1 LLVIKFQ
8 QFFDYDNDNDY
19 DNEESSYTSQWGIMY
34 RKHFGLTARPFGL
47 TPDADFLFSHA
58 GYQEALNVL
67 LVALQCEE
75 GFIKI
80 TGEVGTGK
88 TLLCRRLLDGLGE
101 KWGTA
106 YVPNPLLEPLELYG
120 AVAEELGARWSGA
133 CDSHHVLK
141 IIARRLI
148 ELAGSGRRVV
158 LCIDEAQVMPDRTLE
173 ALRLLSNLET
183 KKRKLLHIVLFGQ
196 PELDDRLAGYALRQ
210 LRQRIV
216 FSYRLPA
223 LRRQEVAGYVVHRLR
238 VAGYQGKGLFAPG
251 ALNKLWF
258 ASRGIPRLVNI
269 LAHKAMLAAYGQ
281 GNDKIRVRHVRRAVA
296 DTVDA
301 RRGWFCL
308 PCWGGSP

>member
-1 LLVIKFQ
+1 
-8 QFFDYDNDNDY
+8 
-19 DNEESSYTSQWGIMY
+19 MY
-34 RKHFGLTARPFGL
+34 RQHFKLTARPFGL
-47 TPDADFLFSHA
+47 TPDADFLFEHP

-67 LVALQCEE
+67 LVALESEE

-88 TLLCRRLLDGLGE
+88 TLLCRSLLNGLGE
-101 KWGTA
+101 KWVTA
-106 YVPNPLLEPLELYG
+106 YIPNPMLEPHVLYR
-120 AVAEELGARWSGA
+120 AVADEVGARQGGEPD
-133 CDSHHVLK
+133 CHHVQK
-141 IIARRLI
+141 IIVQRLI
-148 ELAGSGRRVV
+148 ELVADGRKVA
-158 LCIDEAQVMPDRTLE
+158 LCIDEAQAMPDRTLE

-183 KKRKLLHIVLFGQ
+183 EKQKLLHIVLFGQ

-223 LRRQEVAGYVVHRLR
+223 LGRQEVAGYIDHRLR
-238 VAGYQGKGLFAPG
+238 AAGYQGQGPFTPG
-251 ALNKLWF
+251 ALNRLWF

-301 RRGWFCL
+301 RRNRLGL
-308 PCWGGSP
+308 PLWGFWGESV

>member
-1 LLVIKFQ
+1 
-8 QFFDYDNDNDY
+8 
-19 DNEESSYTSQWGIMY
+19 MY
-34 RKHFGLTARPFGL
+34 REHFGLTAKPFSL
-47 TPDADFLFSHA
+47 TPDGDFLFGHA

-67 LVALQCEE
+67 LIALDSGE

-88 TLLCRRLLDGLGE
+88 TLLCRRLLDLLVGTHT
-101 KWGTA
+101 TA

-120 AVAEELGARWSGA
+120 AVAEELRIGLAGVA
-133 CDSHHVLK
+133 DSHHALK
-141 IIARRLI
+141 RIARRLI
-148 ELAGSGRRVV
+148 ELAGSGRQVV
-158 LCIDEAQVMPDRTLE
+158 LCIDEAQAMPDRTLE

-223 LRRQEVAGYVVHRLR
+223 LGRREVAGYVGHRLR
-238 VAGYQGKGLFAPG
+238 TAGYQGAGLFAPG
-251 ALNKLWF
+251 ALRKLWF

-269 LAHKAMLAAYGQ
+269 LAHKALLAAFGQ
-281 GNDKIRVRHVRRAVA
+281 GDDRVRSKHVRSAIA

-301 RRGWFCL
+301 RRGWPYL
-308 PCWGGSP
+308 PRMVRRGAGGRI